1 MKRLLSIVLI
11 GLAFIMPLQGFSS
24 ELDLAPNEKVTVGDL
39 DHDFSIVISSDI
51 VNDLVINTHTGSLD
65 TIYVLERV
73 AATNSNTNHFGLP
86 STSIVMDK
94 VFITYP
100 YINEWKTNRRTLNF
114 KLIYTKNESDSST
127 RIRYLNC

>member
-1 MKRLLSIVLI
+1 M
-11 GLAFIMPLQGFSS
+11 
-24 ELDLAPNEKVTVGDL
+24 
-39 DHDFSIVISSDI
+39 I

-100 YINEWKTNRRTLNF
+100 YINEWKTNLKAYAKMPGKGACFWQKKTV
-114 KLIYTKNESDSST
+114 KD
-127 RIRYLNC
+127 YLAII